1 MVRISSAASQ
11 ANLLTRQPIAATES
25 ALSSNQAQI
34 DAIQANF
41 THEASDVGNLL
52 AMTTGAFAFRY
63 ARLGMQSLGMA
74 RSFANAGALALETTA
89 FRSATHAVSRLR
101 GEIPQ
106 ESILD
111 GRGWATTFLTLGSL
125 KAAGAASQG
134 QNALLGHALQSS
146 AMVASH
152 NFAYGL
158 GIATQPQGSLVSQF
172 AHAEA
177 TNIALGAGQSL
188 FGLATGGAVARAES
202 RLDAM
207 SEAAS
212 LRAKARTARGSE
224 AAPLPSMASRDL
236 STRAT
241 LPADWP
247 ASISHEWA
255 EVSGSGLYT
264 AREVGDTRAL
274 NEAIVHDGIL
284 KLLGTDAVHSVF
296 AYGSY
301 PYFRDGK
308 AEDIRLWD
316 ADKKPDYIIVGNAQ
330 QMAENIART
339 WNLSPAQR
347 AELQNH
353 VRYNRNGVREGF
365 AFFNTDILIPGRG
378 PVGFKISI
386 IDEAGFFAE
395 GVNGRAELEYSQ
407 IRLKDATTRQVLWS
421 RDAERTLGHLE
432 KVRDE
437 FFERAYARLRGVE
450 TTGADLARSFFIYS
464 YRVEGYRFWENG
476 NDSWDK
482 GSKLYKERKD
492 VSRPILL
499 PAFQRFV
506 GRHADHVRVYY
517 QGRVIAPEQITEANM
532 YDVTLVDANAGR
544 GSFARRMA
552 ALPAYLWLNVRGLLS
567 YLLHGVPSNRLSR
580 AYYVQSSAEYAGRKG
595 RNLVYKPGMSEAD
608 IPGIARLMAHPLFK
622 KIPVLKKVALDS
634 LYYPV
639 YYSNLGPWINEGYR
653 NGRFSQGE
661 YDALMGW
668 LSSSPLLTQQ
678 SNLGLVTRID
688 DQARTAASAELR
700 SGAAKLL
707 RGISELPLL
716 EPEVTRFIQ
725 SRRLGSTAAP

>member
-1 MVRISSAASQ
+1 MVRISSAASDT
-11 ANLLTRQPIAATES
+11 NLLARRALDSTES
-25 ALSSNQAQI
+25 VISANQLQL

-41 THEASDVGNLL
+41 THEASDAGNLL

-74 RSFANAGALALETTA
+74 RSFANVGALAFETTA
-89 FRSATHAVSRLR
+89 FRGATNAVSRLR
-101 GEIPQ
+101 GQVPQ
-106 ESILD
+106 EAVLE
-111 GRGWATTFLTLGSL
+111 GRSWATTFLTLGSL
-125 KAAGAASQG
+125 KAAGYASQG
-134 QNALLGHALQSS
+134 QNAVMGHAFQST

-158 GIATQPQGSLVSQF
+158 GIATQPQGSLIAQF

-177 TNIALGAGQSL
+177 TNIAMGAGQSL
-188 FGLATGGAVARAES
+188 FNLATGGAVARAER
-202 RLDAM
+202 RLDAL

-212 LRAKARTARGSE
+212 VRAKARPGQGLE
-224 AAPLPSMASRDL
+224 AAPLPSMASADL

-255 EVSGSGLYT
+255 EVSGSGLFT
-264 AREVGDTRAL
+264 AREVRDTRAL
-274 NEAIVHDGIL
+274 NDAIVNDGIL
-284 KLLGTDAVHSVF
+284 KLLGTDAVHTVF

-330 QMAENIART
+330 QMAENMART

-353 VRYNRNGVREGF
+353 VRYNRGLREGF

-395 GVNGRAELEYSQ
+395 GANGRAELEYSQ

-432 KVRDE
+432 RIRDE

-450 TTGADLARSFFIYS
+450 TTGAELARSFFIYS

-492 VSRPILL
+492 VSRSILL

-532 YDVTLVDANAGR
+532 YEVTLVDANAGR
-544 GSFARRMA
+544 GGFTQRMA

-622 KIPVLKKVALDS
+622 KLPILKKVALDS

-653 NGRFSQGE
+653 NSKFTQSE
-661 YDALMGW
+661 YDALMEW

-688 DQARTAASAELR
+688 DQARTAASADLR

-707 RGISELPLL
+707 RSISELPLL

-725 SRRLGSTAAP
+725 GRRAGSPAAP